1 MCFRLRRIG
10 DLMAVKEGRGPQ
22 QHGGGWE
29 RRGAERRVGLV
40 RGSGT

>member
-22 QHGGGWE
+22 QHGGVE
-29 RRGAERRVGLV
+29 EEGAERRVGLV